1 MERGDA
7 YAFSELGIQRITA
20 KNGRKTRDSDTNK
33 IEASN
38 HYKYH
43 IVRIKAV
50 TKENHPVA

>member
-1 MERGDA
+1 MEREDA

-38 HYKYH
+38 HYSTILCELKQSLR
-43 IVRIKAV
+43 RIIL
-50 TKENHPVA
+50 